1 MNDVY
6 GGKNGVLVLE
16 GGGGAGEHISMNDVY
31 GGKNDVLA
39 LEGGGFWRTHHQ
51 HE

>member
-16 GGGGAGEHISMNDVY
+16 GGGWRTYEWCVWRY
-31 GGKNDVLA
+31 GGKNDVLV
-39 LEGGGFWRTHHQ
+39 LEGGGGWRTHHQ
-51 HE
+51 YK